1 MNTRNDAGTTSGSR
15 TVSDAILIRL
25 REAGVRYLF
34 ANAGTDFASIVES
47 MASHE
52 SNAMVKPVLVPHES
66 VAVAMAHGYTMV
78 TGEPQAVMVHVS
90 VGTANALCAVMN
102 ASRLEIPMIFMAGRT
117 PITEERTAME
127 GARTVYVHWAQ
138 EMYDQGAMVREMVK
152 WDYELRAP
160 DEVDKVID
168 RALNLAQSMPKGPAY
183 LSLPREVLAAPA
195 LRSSNSTLR
204 VAPAPAHPDPVAIS
218 EAANI
223 LLAAENPLIIT
234 ADTGREPEAMEYLAT
249 LADRFAL
256 PVIPAYPRYLNLS
269 SDHPM
274 LLDYA
279 VGPHI
284 QAADAVLVIDSDV
297 PWIPA
302 KDGVPV
308 NAKVIHM
315 GTDPLYGSYP
325 MRGYPCDIA
334 IAAPSSISLPALST
348 AMERSSAGHEMAI
361 AERRTRIEGGREAVR
376 TRWRRMEEDMET
388 VTPIKPAWLSHCV
401 GDLMDENSIL
411 INEMGVALPHV
422 SLSTPGS
429 FFASSPVSG
438 LGWGL
443 GAALGAKLA
452 SPEKLVIA
460 AIGDGSYYFGN
471 PTAVHYCS
479 RAYSLPVLNI
489 ILDNS
494 SWGAVRRAVFDMYP
508 DGRAVRSNNM
518 PLTTLEPM
526 VAFDKA
532 CEAAGGYGERV
543 DDPAE
548 LPKALERAK
557 RAVMVDKRQALLH
570 VVLASADGW
579 QPTDLKKV

>member
-1 MNTRNDAGTTSGSR
+1 MNMEIDTGSTSSDR
-15 TVSDAILIRL
+15 TAADAILIRL
-25 REAGVRYLF
+25 RQAGVRYLF

-47 MASHE
+47 MASDE
-52 SNAMVKPVLVPHES
+52 SGSMVEPVLVPHEA

-90 VGTANALCAVMN
+90 VGTANALCAVIN

-117 PITEERTAME
+117 PITEDRTAAE

-195 LRSSNSTLR
+195 PTPANAALR
-204 VAPAPAHPDPVAIS
+204 VAPSPTHPDPAAITEVA
-218 EAANI
+218 EV

-234 ADTGREPEAMEYLAT
+234 ADTGREPEAMKYLAT
-249 LADRFAL
+249 LTERFAL
-256 PVIPAYPRYLNLS
+256 PVIPAFPRYLNLP

-284 QAADAVLVIDSDV
+284 KAADVVLVLDSDV

-302 KDGVPV
+302 KDGSPA

-315 GTDPLYGSYP
+315 GTDPLYSGYP

-334 IAAPSSISLPALST
+334 IAAPSSISLPALSA
-348 AMERSSAGHEMAI
+348 AMERSYAVHKTGI
-361 AERRTRIEGGREAVR
+361 AARRARIDEARQIVRARWQQIEEG
-376 TRWRRMEEDMET
+376 MET
-388 VTPIKPAWLSHCV
+388 ATPIHPAWLSRCV
-401 GDLMDENSIL
+401 GDLMDDNAIL

-422 SLSTPGS
+422 SLSNPGS
-429 FFASSPVSG
+429 FFAASPVSG

-443 GAALGAKLA
+443 GAAVGAKLA
-452 SPEKLVIA
+452 APDKLVIA

-471 PTAVHYCS
+471 PAAAHYCA
-479 RAYSLPVLNI
+479 RAYDLPVLYI

-494 SWGAVRRAVFDMYP
+494 AWGAVRRAVRDMYP

-518 PLTTLEPM
+518 PLTSLEPM

-543 DDPAE
+543 EVPDE

-557 RAVMVDKRQALLH
+557 HAVTVEKRQALLH
-570 VVLASADGW
+570 VVLGGA
-579 QPTDLKKV
+579 

>member
-1 MNTRNDAGTTSGSR
+1 MNMEIDTGATTGER
-15 TVSDAILIRL
+15 TAADAILIRL

-47 MASHE
+47 MASE
-52 SNAMVKPVLVPHES
+52 DSGAMVEPVLVPHES
-66 VAVAMAHGYTMV
+66 VAVAMAHGYTMI

-117 PITEERTAME
+117 PITEDRTAAE

-168 RALNLAQSMPKGPAY
+168 RALNMAQSMPKGPAY

-195 LRSSNSTLR
+195 PAPVNAGLRA
-204 VAPAPAHPDPVAIS
+204 APAPAHPDPAAIAEVA
-218 EAANI
+218 EI
-223 LLAAENPLIIT
+223 LLAAKNPLIVT
-234 ADTGREPEAMEYLAT
+234 ADTGREPEAMEHLAALT
-249 LADRFAL
+249 ARFAL
-256 PVIPAYPRYLNLS
+256 PVIPAYPRYLNLP

-284 QAADAVLVIDSDV
+284 EAADAVLVLDSDV

-302 KDGVPV
+302 KDGAPA

-315 GTDPLYGSYP
+315 GTDPLYSGYP
-325 MRGYPCDIA
+325 MRGYPCDVA
-334 IAAPSSISLPALST
+334 IAAPSSISLPALSA
-348 AMERSSAGHEMAI
+348 AMETRFAAHEADI
-361 AERRTRIEGGREAVR
+361 AARRARVDAVR
-376 TRWRRMEEDMET
+376 ETVRARWRQMEEGMET
-388 VTPIKPAWLSHCV
+388 AAPIKPAWLARCV
-401 GDLMDENSIL
+401 SDLMDDDAIL
-411 INEMGVALPHV
+411 INEMGVALPHA
-422 SLSTPGS
+422 SLETPGS
-429 FFASSPVSG
+429 FFAASPVSG
-438 LGWGL
+438 LGWGM
-443 GAALGAKLA
+443 GAAVGAKLA
-452 SPEKLVIA
+452 APDKLVIA

-471 PTAVHYCS
+471 PAAAHYCA
-479 RAYSLPVLNI
+479 RACDAPVLYI

-494 SWGAVRRAVFDMYP
+494 AWGAVRRAVRDMYP
-508 DGRAVRSNNM
+508 DGRAVRSNDM
-518 PLTTLEPM
+518 PLTSLEPM

-543 DDPAE
+543 EDPAE

-557 RAVMVDKRQALLH
+557 HAVTVEKRQALLH
-570 VVLASADGW
+570 VVLAGA
-579 QPTDLKKV
+579 